1 MKIALLGYG
10 RMGREIEK
18 IALKKAHEIVVF
30 IDDKKDW
37 EQKQDL
43 LKTTDVAIDFS
54 LPEVAKHNIFTCL
67 KMNLPI
73 VVGTT
78 GWYNDL
84 EEITSF
90 CEKEEGALLWAS
102 NFSLGVNLMFK
113 INAYTAQLMS
123 KFPEYHAS
131 IHEIHHIQKL
141 DAPSGTAISIA
152 NGILE
157 NIKKYKNWFLQ
168 EGKDKTSPNHL
179 PITYDRVKKTT
190 GTHIID
196 YQSGIDKIS
205 LKHEAFNRQG
215 FAIGAIIAAEWLI
228 GKKGVYTMADVLG

>member
-10 RMGREIEK
+10 RMGKEIEK
-18 IALKKAHEIVVF
+18 IALKKAHEIIVF
-30 IDDKKDW
+30 IDDKEDW

-43 LKTTDVAIDFS
+43 LKTADVAIDFS

-67 KMNLPI
+67 KINLPI

-78 GWYNDL
+78 GWHNDL

-90 CEKEEGALLWAS
+90 CEKKEGALLWAS

-123 KFPEYHAS
+123 KFSEYHVS
-131 IHEIHHIQKL
+131 IHEIHHTQKI

-157 NIKKYKNWFLQ
+157 HIKKYKNWFLQ
-168 EGKDKTSPNHL
+168 EGKDKTNPNHL
-179 PITYDRVKKTT
+179 PITYDRVEKIT
-190 GTHIID
+190 GTHFID
-196 YQSGIDKIS
+196 YQSDIDKIS

-215 FAIGAIIAAEWLI
+215 FAKGAIVAAEWLI
-228 GKKGVYTMADVLG
+228 GKKGVYTMADVLD